1 MTIGKTNATTV
12 TDLPYLPL
20 TGGTLTGSLTV
31 NGQLTANYGIDA
43 SGNKISY
50 VGDPLDAEDA
60 ANKQYVDEKAKIWQ
74 GVCETP
80 MTDAAKEVNVGNGF
94 ELKNGVKIRIYFDMG
109 NSNST
114 GILTLNVNG
123 TGAFDIVPIDG
134 GELPYNF
141 ISQGYY
147 DFTYTEA
154 PWGNNGSTHPF
165 WMIDNVKIAGQNSYG
180 FVKVTDRPSNTLGAG
195 SGTAVSPKALQTVK
209 DIADAAAKPADIT
222 AALDGYATEN
232 YVDAA
237 ANLAMQQIQRD
248 FATKQEISTTLED
261 YVTMETANTMAEN
274 FLPKTGGTMTGALLL
289 NADPTE
295 ELGAAT
301 KQYVDNKTANIAT
314 LTNGLVP
321 SSQLPTFYGIC
332 STSST
337 SSTKAVTVNGTFSLK
352 TGITVYVRF
361 QNGSENVSGTPTLN
375 VNGTGAKTIKYQGTS
390 NIPSGFWEAGS
401 VVQFTYSGS
410 YWYVV
415 GGSRASTSGYGLVK
429 LIDSVTSTDTS
440 QAATPNSV
448 KQAYD
453 LADSANTAAQNAYP
467 KTGGVIDLGINET
480 TQENQNVDIGLD
492 GLYNSPSVS
501 VIQGEKKAVLTL
513 DSIRFS
519 SSSDVNP
526 AEIYV
531 SQTGIEFATNKGQY
545 FYLDSPTA
553 PAGNNSLVTKG
564 YLQSQ
569 LSSVSLP
576 TYFGTCA
583 TASTST
589 SKTVTVDSSFSLK
602 TNAIIYVKFSNF
614 NDTETATL
622 NVNDTGDKSIT
633 YNNKTTIP
641 KHLWNSNNIVP
652 FIYDGTKWMACTTPK
667 EFVFQYTLLASEWMS
682 NYNTYFYTNYQSSLY
697 NISIAPAGGAGLVD
711 SYDAFAKAKIV
722 GWNDNRIVCWGDIPT
737 IDVTIIATVKGV
749 S

>member
-12 TDLPYLPL
+12 ADLPYLPL

-261 YVTMETANTMAEN
+261 YVTMETANIMAEN

-289 NADPTE
+289 NANPTE
-295 ELGAAT
+295 NLGAAT
-301 KQYVDNKTANIAT
+301 KQYVDSALNKYLPLNIEKESETVSNENTRLTFNRGNIVMEGSNGGSIEFVPYDGDNPDGQDDSAKIILTASPGTNIKPQIIIGGSVTEGGAYIKGIDIVNDDTDVANKKYVDDTVTSVLNGNSDGGSKLYYAVCESNASTQDKNITISDTNFKLEAGVALAIKFTKGHSYPTMKIVVNNTYIKSAYYKDYTDVSYGFIDAESVAFFVFDGSFWRLVSTPKPPVFVSVTT
-314 LTNGLVP
+314 LSAKSW
-321 SSQLPTFYGIC
+321 SSSNVYNLESFYPYKYYNMI
-332 STSST
+332 
-337 SSTKAVTVNGTFSLK
+337 LRP
-352 TGITVYVRF
+352 I
-361 QNGSENVSGTPTLN
+361 SGT
-375 VNGTGAKTIKYQGTS
+375 
-390 NIPSGFWEAGS
+390 
-401 VVQFTYSGS
+401 
-410 YWYVV
+410 
-415 GGSRASTSGYGLVK
+415 
-429 LIDSVTSTDTS
+429 
-440 QAATPNSV
+440 
-448 KQAYD
+448 
-453 LADSANTAAQNAYP
+453 
-467 KTGGVIDLGINET
+467 
-480 TQENQNVDIGLD
+480 
-492 GLYNSPSVS
+492 
-501 VIQGEKKAVLTL
+501 AV
-513 DSIRFS
+513 
-519 SSSDVNP
+519 
-526 AEIYV
+526 E
-531 SQTGIEFATNKGQY
+531 Q
-545 FYLDSPTA
+545 
-553 PAGNNSLVTKG
+553 
-564 YLQSQ
+564 
-569 LSSVSLP
+569 
-576 TYFGTCA
+576 
-583 TASTST
+583 
-589 SKTVTVDSSFSLK
+589 
-602 TNAIIYVKFSNF
+602 
-614 NDTETATL
+614 
-622 NVNDTGDKSIT
+622 
-633 YNNKTTIP
+633 
-641 KHLWNSNNIVP
+641 
-652 FIYDGTKWMACTTPK
+652 
-667 EFVFQYTLLASEWMS
+667 
-682 NYNTYFYTNYQSSLY
+682 
-697 NISIAPAGGAGLVD
+697 
-711 SYDAFAKAKIV
+711 YDAFYNAKMVNLGATNNFV
-722 GWNDNRIVCWGDIPT
+722 ALGEVPT
-737 IDVTIIATVKGV
+737 IDITIEMILIRR
-749 S
+749 